1 MNVGDERAKAAKFVE
16 RWRGEKYERGEAQT
30 FWNEFFEIFGRSRKS
45 VAVFERYAKKLEG
58 YGFIDLFWPGVLVVE
73 HKSEGRSLKQAM
85 EQADEYAVGL
95 PEEQMPRYILACDF
109 ATFRLV
115 DLEASGEEPMEHSFT
130 LDELPDKTGLF
141 GFMAGRPNRAADID
155 PVNQKATAIMGE
167 IYESLAESGYPTGDT
182 GRLLTRLAFCMF
194 ADDAGIFTHGSF
206 GKYVE
211 KYDGGTLGAM
221 LHNLF
226 QLLDTPTDIRQ
237 KGMSHDEFP
246 YVDGQLF
253 GEALKVATLSDDIG
267 QMLVKADSYD
277 WSKINPAIFGGMFQ
291 VVMKDDERRQAG
303 AHYTTEEN
311 ILRVIRPLFLDDLR
325 TELEEARSAVNREA
339 ALTRFQDKLAGLTFF
354 DPACGSGNF
363 LAIAYRELRRL
374 ELEVILELHDT
385 KKQLLDVSR
394 LSKVDVNQFYGI
406 EVNPFSVQIA
416 RISMWMTDHLMNR
429 ELGDK
434 YGLAYSRIPLK
445 QSPNI
450 IHADALETEWEDVL
464 PAGECS
470 YVLGNPPYA
479 GAKTQKKQQREQVRR
494 IANLGGSGGTLDY
507 VAAWFIKAAQYT
519 ESNHRIRIGYVATNS
534 ITQGEQVGQLWPILL
549 DNFGLRIEFAY
560 RTFRWD
566 SEAPGMAHVHV
577 VIIGLGRETGR
588 KRQLFHPDGDLE
600 PEENPPAIS
609 PYLTGV
615 KKTARVVQSS
625 SGPINGLP
633 KMVMGSQPID
643 GGHYIFTNEEREEFL
658 KMEPGAKPYLRPYIG
673 ADDYI
678 NGKNRWIL
686 YLHKIEPDVLRHLPH
701 TSKRVKEVRSF
712 RLASPR
718 SSTLKLAE
726 TPVLYCLNVI
736 PDKPFLV
743 VPSTSSERRRYV
755 PIGYVEP
762 PTIPSNANMVILN
775 ATPGLFGLLTSYMHI
790 VWLSYVGGRLKSDYR
805 YSAATVYNTF
815 PVPDST
821 LDALEPYARAVLDTR
836 AAHPDSTLADLYD
849 STTMPTDL
857 ARAHRKLDRAVD
869 RLYRKKP
876 FGSDLERIEFLLERY
891 GEMA

>member
-1 MNVGDERAKAAKFVE
+1 MSVGDERAKAAKFVE

-58 YGFIDLFWPGVLVVE
+58 YGFIDLFWPGMLVVE

-95 PEEQMPRYILACDF
+95 PEEQMPRYVLACDF

-141 GFMAGRPNRAADID
+141 GFMAGRPNRAADVD

-167 IYESLAESGYPTGDT
+167 IYESLAESGYQAGDT
-182 GRLLTRLAFCMF
+182 ERLLTRLAFCMF
-194 ADDAGIFTHGSF
+194 ADDAGIFSHGSF

-211 KYDGGTLGAM
+211 KFDGGTLGAM

-226 QLLDTPTDIRQ
+226 QLLDTPTDARQ
-237 KGMSHDEFP
+237 KVAAHEEFP

-253 GEALKVATLSDDIG
+253 GEALPVAALSDDIG
-267 QMLVKADSYD
+267 QMLLKADSYD

-291 VVMKDDERRQAG
+291 VVMDDEKRSHAG
-303 AHYTTEEN
+303 AHYTMEQN
-311 ILRVIRPLFLDDLR
+311 IMRVIRPLFLDDLR
-325 TELEEARSAVNREA
+325 TELEGARSAVNREA
-339 ALTRFQDKLAGLTFF
+339 ALKRFQDKLAGLTFF

-363 LAIAYRELRRL
+363 LAISYRELRRL

-385 KKQLLDVSR
+385 TKQLLDVSG

-406 EVNPFSVQIA
+406 EINQFSVQIA

-429 ELGDK
+429 ELGDR
-434 YGLAYSRIPLK
+434 YGLAYSRIPLR

-450 IHADALETEWEDVL
+450 ICADALEAEWEDVL
-464 PAGECS
+464 PAASCS
-470 YVLGNPPYA
+470 YVLGNPPYR
-479 GAKTQKKQQREQVRR
+479 GSKKQDKQQREQVRR

-519 ESNHRIRIGYVATNS
+519 EANHRIRIGYIATNS
-534 ITQGEQVGQLWPILL
+534 ISQGEQVEQLWPILL

-560 RTFRWD
+560 RQFRWG

-588 KRQLFHPDGDLE
+588 KRQLFHTDDDQAL
-600 PEENPPAIS
+600 EENPPMIS
-609 PYLTGV
+609 PYLFGT
-615 KKTARVVQSS
+615 TRARIVPESAK
-625 SGPINGLP
+625 PLNGLP
-633 KMVMGSQPID
+633 RMRMGSKPID
-643 GGHYIFTNEEREEFL
+643 GGNYIFSDSEREEFL
-658 KMEPGAKPYLRPYIG
+658 KTEPGAESYIRPYLDAKGFIHDKHRH
-673 ADDYI
+673 
-678 NGKNRWIL
+678 IL
-686 YLHKIEPDVLRHLPH
+686 ALHDVEPSTLRQLPH
-701 TSKRVKEVRSF
+701 TRKRVERVR
-712 RLASPR
+712 RLRLESKAAGTR
-718 SSTLKLAE
+718 ELAK
-726 TPVLYCLNVI
+726 TPTRYHLNVL
-736 PDKPFLV
+736 PDSPFLV
-743 VPSTSSERRRYV
+743 IPEVSSERRSYI
-755 PIGYVEP
+755 PIGYVTP
-762 PTIPSNANMVILN
+762 PTIPSNRLMVILDAN
-775 ATPGLFGLLTSYMHI
+775 LGLFGLLTSHMHM
-790 VWLSYVGGRLKSDYR
+790 VWVDYIAGRLETRYT
-805 YSAATVYNTF
+805 YSAGLVYNTF
-815 PVPDST
+815 PVPDSP
-821 LDALEPYARAVLDTR
+821 LDALEPYAKAVLDAR
-836 AAHPDSTLADLYD
+836 AAHPGSTLADLYD